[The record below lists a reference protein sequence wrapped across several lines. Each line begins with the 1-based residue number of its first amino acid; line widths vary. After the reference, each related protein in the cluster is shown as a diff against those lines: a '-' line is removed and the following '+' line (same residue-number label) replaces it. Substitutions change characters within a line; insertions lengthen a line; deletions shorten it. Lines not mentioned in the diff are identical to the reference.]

1 MVDLVQAALN
11 GLLIG
16 AVFSLV
22 AVGLTLIFGVVDI
35 VNFAHGELVMLAMY
49 TTFFAWSLA
58 GLDPLVSIPLA
69 AGVMA
74 AVGYLTY
81 RAVIRP
87 VLGRPMLSQI
97 IVTFGLLTLLRGVAQ
112 LVWSPNSRA
121 VLDPLVGDS
130 RIVVGDVAL
139 GGPQLVAAVG
149 ALLCTAAVAWFVHRT
164 ELGSALQATGEDA
177 QAAALL
183 GIDADRMYAL
193 AWVIGGATTGV
204 AGALLMNSFSVTPT
218 AGAAF
223 GLIAFVTVALGG
235 FGSVVGAGLAGLVLG
250 VAQGIVGLYRPEYSL
265 AAILA
270 LYLVVVVVR
279 PQGLLGTR

>member
-22 AVGLTLIFGVVDI
+22 AVGLTLIFGLVDI

-49 TTFFAWSLA
+49 VTFFAWSLA

-69 AGVMA
+69 AIVL
-74 AVGYLTY
+74 AVVGFVTY
-81 RAVIRP
+81 RALIRP
-87 VLGRPMLSQI
+87 VLGKPMLSQI
-97 IVTFGLLTLLRGVAQ
+97 IVTFGLLTILQGAAQ
-112 LVWSPNSRA
+112 FAWTPNSRT
-121 VLDPLVGDS
+121 VLDPLVGGS
-130 RIVVGDVAL
+130 RVVIGDVVL
-139 GGPQLVAAVG
+139 GGPQLIAALG
-149 ALLCTAAVAWFVHRT
+149 ALLCTGAVAWLVHRT
-164 ELGSALQATGEDA
+164 ELGAALQATGEDA
-177 QAAALL
+177 QAASLL

-193 AWVIGGATTGV
+193 AWIVGGATTGV

-235 FGSVVGAGLAGLVLG
+235 FGSVIGAGLAGLVLG
-250 VAQGIVGLYRPEYSL
+250 VAQGVIGLYRPEYSL
-265 AAILA
+265 AALLA
-270 LYLVVVVVR
+270 LYLVVVLVR

>member
-22 AVGLTLIFGVVDI
+22 AVGLTLIFGLVDI

-49 TTFFAWSLA
+49 VTFFAWSLA
-58 GLDPLVSIPLA
+58 GLDPLVSIPVAAIVLA
-69 AGVMA
+69 V
-74 AVGYLTY
+74 VGFVTY
-81 RAVIRP
+81 RALIRP
-87 VLGRPMLSQI
+87 VLGKPMLSQI
-97 IVTFGLLTLLRGVAQ
+97 IVTFGLLTILQGAAQ
-112 LVWSPNSRA
+112 FAWTPNSRT
-121 VLDPLVGDS
+121 VLDPLVGGS
-130 RIVVGDVAL
+130 RVVIGDVVL
-139 GGPQLVAAVG
+139 GGPQLVAALG
-149 ALLCTAAVAWFVHRT
+149 ALLCTGAVAWLVHRT
-164 ELGSALQATGEDA
+164 ELGAALQATGEDA
-177 QAAALL
+177 QAASLL

-193 AWVIGGATTGV
+193 AWILGGATTGV

-235 FGSVVGAGLAGLVLG
+235 FGSVIGAGLAGLVLG
-250 VAQGIVGLYRPEYSL
+250 VAQGVIGLYRPEYSL
-265 AAILA
+265 AALLA
-270 LYLVVVVVR
+270 LYLVVVLVR